1 LNVGIIGA
9 GKVGYA
15 LGLAFYNENINVS
28 GIYSKSSESALLL
41 NRKILADFPNDLVET
56 VKQSD
61 VVFLSVSDNNIKS
74 VAEEIAS
81 KVSKKFIEN
90 KVFFHLSGALTSD
103 ELRVLKDLG
112 GYVASLHPAQTF
124 ASKEDGWKKLYNIYF
139 GFEGCNISKEYAKTI
154 VEGFNGKMVCIKKED
169 KTLYHAAAC
178 IISNYTVT
186 LSYIASEILTGL
198 GFEKEAS
205 RKVFLP
211 LIRGTVENLENR
223 SILDSI
229 TGPIER
235 GDDKIIAQHIE
246 KLEYLDKDLLD
257 IYKMLGKKTLKMVKN
272 KGTLEKEKEMKVM
285 EVLKGED

>member
-1 LNVGIIGA
+1 MNVGIIGA

-198 GFEKEAS
+198 GFEKEVS